1 MVEAGL
7 GIMVSSAHTPLLPTL
22 GARPILDDP
31 MRWTVRLLVIAGRR
45 YTPALDA
52 FIKIAR
58 LRDWKA
64 ERAGPRPQQ
73 ICGAKPTARKRNE
86 RISGLK
92 QET

>member
-22 GARPILDDP
+22 GARPVLGDP
-31 MRWTVRLLVIAGRR
+31 LRWTVRLLVIAGRR

-64 ERAGPRPQQ
+64 ECAGTPPLQ
-73 ICGAKPTARKRNE
+73 IYGTKPVARKRSE
-86 RISGLK
+86 RISDLK